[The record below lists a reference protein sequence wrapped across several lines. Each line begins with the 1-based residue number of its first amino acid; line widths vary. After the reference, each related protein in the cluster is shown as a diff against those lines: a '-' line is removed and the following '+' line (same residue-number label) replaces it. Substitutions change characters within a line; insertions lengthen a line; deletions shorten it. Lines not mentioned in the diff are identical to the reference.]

1 MRWGKKFA
9 TGTLAILMGATATGL
24 VTAAPAEAATAK
36 YACKAYADMDGIG
49 RPTAYSTCVK
59 KGSGKA
65 VRLHRVEIK
74 CDQVQGARE
83 TVVTYTLYGP
93 WVSPG
98 KKSNVR
104 CGTKNFLRGFK
115 VQTKS

>member
-9 TGTLAILMGATATGL
+9 TGTLAMLMGATATGL
-24 VTAAPAEAATAK
+24 ITVAPAEAAAAK
-36 YACKAYADMDGIG
+36 YACKAYAKMDSLG
-49 RPTAYSTCVK
+49 RPTAYSSCAK
-59 KGSGKA
+59 SGSGKA

-83 TVVTYTLYGP
+83 HVVTYTLHGP
-93 WVSPG
+93 WVSAG
-98 KKSNVR
+98 KKSTVR

-115 VQTKS
+115 VQAKS